1 MRRREFVKGLVAASV
16 SGKAVL
22 AQQSTAAAGAQQ
34 VAPATPPPTPPGAAP
49 APAPGPVPWMR
60 GLLEAKPLPMQPLVP
75 DAVASAHPKF
85 FSDEQMA
92 TLRQLC
98 EIMLPP
104 LKGYPGAIDAGAP
117 EFLDFLISVSPPD
130 RQQLYRSGLD
140 RLDREAK
147 QKYGVHFADVNAAQA
162 DALLRPWMKAWMTDH
177 PPTEAYEAFINLVHA
192 DIRTATINS
201 QGWSDATVAAGDRR
215 PGVGLYWFPVEAD
228 VEKKYLPRAQGGAQ
242 RSIVTGAVSEQ

>member
-16 SGKAVL
+16 SGKAML
-22 AQQSTAAAGAQQ
+22 GQQNAAAGATQQ

-60 GLLEAKPLPMQPLVP
+60 GLLEVKPLPLQTLVP
-75 DAVASAHPKF
+75 DAVASARAKF
-85 FSDEQMA
+85 FSEEQMA

-98 EIMLPP
+98 EIMMPP
-104 LKGYPGAIDAGAP
+104 LKGFPGAMDAGAP

-140 RLDREAK
+140 RLHREAK
-147 QKYGVHFADVNAAQA
+147 LKYGVTFAEVSAAQA
-162 DALLRPWMKAWMTDH
+162 DALLRPWMKPWMTDH
-177 PPTEAYEAFINLVHA
+177 PPTEPYEAFINLAHA
-192 DIRTATINS
+192 DIRTATMNS
-201 QGWSDATVAAGDRR
+201 QAWSDAAVAAGERR

-228 VEKKYLPRAQGGAQ
+228 VEEKYLPHA
-242 RSIVTGAVSEQ
+242 